1 MSARPGKTV
10 LITGANAGI
19 GKDVARQL
27 ALRPDM
33 ARIYLACRNKDRATT
48 AKAEL
53 EAKTGRPIFDII
65 VMDVADPG
73 SVRDGLEAIN
83 GSLDALVMNAG
94 GIGGKTPM
102 DLTADGAT
110 YVFASNVLG
119 HAVLLEALLAEDR
132 LGEVAVFAGSE
143 SARGVPKLRMKRP
156 SFVSTSADEL
166 ATVIDG
172 SYFADRKTDRNLA
185 YGQVKYIGALWMA
198 YLARQHPDRRF
209 ITVSPGNTSG
219 TQAPNDLKLPL
230 RIAAKYVMPALG
242 ISHKLDVGAR
252 RLVDGVT
259 DPTLS
264 SGVFYASAANTIT
277 GPLVDQADIF
287 PDLANP
293 SFQDNANEAIHRFIT
308 GTISPTVFPAMG
320 SSKSRRPG
328 TGR

>member
-1 MSARPGKTV
+1 MSTLPGKTV

-27 ALRPDM
+27 ALRPEM
-33 ARIYLACRNKDRATT
+33 ARIYLACRNQDRATT

-53 EAKTGRPIFDII
+53 EAVTGRSIFDII
-65 VMDVADPG
+65 LMDVANLG
-73 SVRDGLEAIN
+73 SVRDGLAAIN

-94 GIGGKTPM
+94 VIGGKTPM
-102 DLTADGAT
+102 DLTADGVTTLFAT
-110 YVFASNVLG
+110 NVLG
-119 HAVLLEALLAEDR
+119 HVVLLDGLLAEDR

-143 SARGVPKLRMKRP
+143 AARGIPKLRMKRP

-172 SYFADRKTDRNLA
+172 SYFAGRKADPNLA
-185 YGQVKYIGALWMA
+185 FGQVKYIGALWMA
-198 YLARQHPDRRF
+198 YLARQYPDRRF
-209 ITVSPGNTSG
+209 ITVSPGNTTG
-219 TQAPNDLKLPL
+219 TQAADGLALPL
-230 RIAAKYVMPALG
+230 RIAAKYVMPHLG

-264 SGVFYASAANTIT
+264 SGVFYASAANTMT

-293 SFQDNANEAIHRFIT
+293 SFQDHGNEAIHRFIT
-308 GTISPTVFPAMG
+308 TVTPG
-320 SSKSRRPG
+320 SVG
-328 TGR
+328 AQG

>member
-1 MSARPGKTV
+1 MSALPGKTV

-53 EAKTGRPIFDII
+53 EAKTGRRIFDII

-219 TQAPNDLKLPL
+219 TDGPNGLGLPL
-230 RIAAKYVMPALG
+230 RLAARYVMPALG

-293 SFQDNANEAIHRFIT
+293 SFQDHANEAIHRFIT
-308 GTISPTVFPAMG
+308 
-320 SSKSRRPG
+320 
-328 TGR
+328 

>member
-1 MSARPGKTV
+1 MSTLPGKTV

-27 ALRPDM
+27 ALRPEM
-33 ARIYLACRNKDRATT
+33 ARIYLACRNQDRATT

-53 EAKTGRPIFDII
+53 EAATGRSIFDII
-65 VMDVADPG
+65 LMDVADLG
-73 SVRDGLEAIN
+73 SVRAGLAAIN

-94 GIGGKTPM
+94 VIGGKTPM

-110 YVFASNVLG
+110 TLFATNVLG
-119 HAVLLEALLAEDR
+119 HVVLLEGLLAEDR

-143 SARGVPKLRMKRP
+143 AARGIPKLRMKRP

-172 SYFADRKTDRNLA
+172 SYFAGRKADPNLA
-185 YGQVKYIGALWMA
+185 FGQVKYIGALWMA
-198 YLARQHPDRRF
+198 YLARQYPDRRF
-209 ITVSPGNTSG
+209 ITVSPGNTTG
-219 TQAPNDLKLPL
+219 TQAADGLALPL
-230 RIAAKYVMPALG
+230 RIAAKYVMPHLG

-264 SGVFYASAANTIT
+264 SGVFYASAANTMT

-293 SFQDNANEAIHRFIT
+293 SFQDHANEAIHRFIRSLD
-308 GTISPTVFPAMG
+308 GEEA
-320 SSKSRRPG
+320 RRQIQ
-328 TGR
+328 